1 MASWQSRY
9 AFEPFTEDLRNPSL
23 PEGRSVVR
31 IEPGSAQAARVLGG
45 EGGCW
50 GACMRML
57 SENGGR
63 WKPGSALDGLMAMAE
78 RCAQPLADSSD
89 SSRAYTRVVALPHR
103 WFPLCCR
110 LWSAQTV
117 VDVECAATRMEAAH
131 RLLEAVPPT

>member
-31 IEPGSAQAARVLGG
+31 IEPGTAQAARVLGG

-50 GACMRML
+50 GACMRTL

-63 WKPGSALDGLMAMAE
+63 WTPGSALDGLMAMAE
-78 RCAQPLADSSD
+78 RCAPPLANLLSCLVGLCSHTDM
-89 SSRAYTRVVALPHR
+89 A
-103 WFPLCCR
+103 LCCR
-110 LWSAQTV
+110 LWSAQSV
-117 VDVECAATRMEAAH
+117 VDVECAATRMKAAH
-131 RLLEAVPPT
+131 RLLEAAPPT

>member
-50 GACMRML
+50 GACMRTL

-63 WKPGSALDGLMAMAE
+63 WEPGSALDGLMAMAE
-78 RCAQPLADSSD
+78 RCTHD
-89 SSRAYTRVVALPHR
+89 
-103 WFPLCCR
+103 
-110 LWSAQTV
+110 
-117 VDVECAATRMEAAH
+117 
-131 RLLEAVPPT
+131 RLLTCCLVSLGCVLTPIWRCVAGCGRRRVWWMWSVPRRV

>member
-50 GACMRML
+50 GNCMP
-57 SENGGR
+57 SGGR
-63 WKPGSALDGLMAMAE
+63 PEQLPWKQL
-78 RCAQPLADSSD
+78 
-89 SSRAYTRVVALPHR
+89 VAISE
-103 WFPLCCR
+103 R
-110 LWSAQTV
+110 LWSPTLAP
-117 VDVECAATRMEAAH
+117 AGP
-131 RLLEAVPPT
+131 LLEARHARAVALVESGWLGLG